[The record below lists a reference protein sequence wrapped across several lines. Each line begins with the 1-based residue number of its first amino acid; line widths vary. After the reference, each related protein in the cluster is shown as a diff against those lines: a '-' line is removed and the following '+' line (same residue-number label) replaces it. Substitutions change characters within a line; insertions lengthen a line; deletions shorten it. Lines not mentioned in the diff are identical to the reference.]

1 MEAGA
6 RMLSEWFVLIICWKP
21 VLFTVQPVVKG
32 QSNNLVKLYKLYK
45 LVIHIL
51 TLPLNKIGFMS
62 ACLLNVTFSLQAA
75 G

>member
-32 QSNNLVKLYKLYK
+32 QSNNLQSSYTSYTSWLYTY
-45 LVIHIL
+45 
-51 TLPLNKIGFMS
+51 
-62 ACLLNVTFSLQAA
+62 
-75 G
+75 